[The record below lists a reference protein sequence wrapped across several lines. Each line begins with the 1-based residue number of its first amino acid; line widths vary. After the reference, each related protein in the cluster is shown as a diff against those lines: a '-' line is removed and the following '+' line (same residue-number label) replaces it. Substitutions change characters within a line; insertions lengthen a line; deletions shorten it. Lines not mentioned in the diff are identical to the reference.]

1 MSSEML
7 QLMGASAV
15 LVFGSFIAL
24 WAIGL
29 VVHDSS
35 LVDIWFAP
43 CIAVAAVIG
52 YFIGGGAVRRR
63 ALLAVLAI
71 VWAVRLGG
79 YLLWRNWGREDP
91 RYARFR
97 KTLVDQGRNFAWHSL
112 TRINL
117 YQGLTVFLALAPFI
131 VAQTAPRPEALGL
144 LAYAGTAI
152 CLIGVL
158 FQGVAD
164 WQLARFSRAA
174 GNAGKVLDSGL
185 WRYSRHP
192 NYFGEACVWWGYWL
206 IACEVPWGF
215 ITVFAPAILTW
226 SILGL
231 MGKELVERR
240 MLKRRPGYQDYINRT
255 SGFFPWPPRRP
266 ESRRN

>member
-1 MSSEML
+1 
-7 QLMGASAV
+7 MGPDILLLIVASAA
-15 LVFGSFIAL
+15 LAFGSFIAL

-29 VVHDSS
+29 AMKDSS

-43 CIAVAAVIG
+43 CIAASAVLG
-52 YFIGGGAVRRR
+52 YFIGGGAMSRR
-63 ALLAVLAI
+63 ALLAVLAV
-71 VWAVRLGG
+71 VWAARLGG

-97 KTLVDQGRNFAWHSL
+97 KTLEDQGRNFAWHSL

-117 YQGLTVFLALAPFI
+117 YQGLIVFLALAPFI
-131 VAQTAPRPEALGL
+131 VAQTAPEPQSLGL
-144 LAYAGTAI
+144 LAYVGT
-152 CLIGVL
+152 LVWLVGVF

-164 WQLARFSRAA
+164 WQLARFKAA
-174 GNAGKVLDSGL
+174 ASNAGQVLDTGL

-206 IACEVPWGF
+206 IACEVPWGL
-215 ITVFAPAILTW
+215 ITVFSPAFLTW
-226 SILGL
+226 SILGM

-240 MLKRRPGYQDYINRT
+240 MLKKRPGYQNYIDRT
-255 SGFFPWPPRRP
+255 SGFFPWPPKRL
-266 ESRRN
+266 